1 MYSMEKRRD
10 RLLIINAW
18 QQIENVEENI
28 LTLETGNNGDPE
40 EGDA

>member
-1 MYSMEKRRD
+1 M
-10 RLLIINAW
+10 IINAW

-40 EGDA
+40 KEMHNISNDPYNTK